1 MSPAFGFAQLIDGV
15 IAFTLIECLLLV
27 GYHRITGKG
36 VAPPDFFVNMVS
48 GLCLML
54 ALRCLARDAAA
65 TWVALW
71 LLAAG
76 AAHGADLLMRWR
88 RSARCASLEKNFPST
103 PTRQVTA

>member
-1 MSPAFGFAQLIDGV
+1 MSPGFNLAQLIDAV
-15 IAFTLIECLLLV
+15 IAFTLVECLLLAA
-27 GYHRITGKG
+27 YHRVTGKG
-36 VAPPDFFVNMVS
+36 VAPQDFFVNLVS

-76 AAHGADLLMRWR
+76 AAHGADLVLRWR
-88 RSARCASLEKNFPST
+88 RSARLAALDKNFPS
-103 PTRQVTA
+103 PQQVIA